1 MAEKRT
7 FSTRPHGC
15 NSIWSSTRPR
25 RDKVFSSERRTKQK
39 ISPMLHCI
47 ERKRWKISRTCGIAI
62 FPSFDGGEKRKY
74 RKRRKQL
81 LAQVLYCISLPVLP
95 TPGNDHL
102 SEKEEAKRENIASV
116 KKREGGKVAVHALSQ
131 EINGCRLR

>member
-1 MAEKRT
+1 MVVKTT
-7 FSTRPHGC
+7 FSTRPNGC
-15 NSIWSSTRPR
+15 NSIWSLRPR

-39 ISPMLHCI
+39 ISPTLHCI

-81 LAQVLYCISLPVLP
+81 LAQVLYCISLRK
-95 TPGNDHL
+95 PGNDHL

-116 KKREGGKVAVHALSQ
+116 KKGKGEKVAVHALSQ